1 MQAEREVP
9 VDPRAM
15 VGPQQSRL
23 QSAAFPLRD
32 PQPAVAQP
40 FDELPDAHWFCA
52 RSHQLVVPVLRYVV
66 VIEVETP
73 PRNTHSARK
82 FVQLIERAVAHQV
95 RPEHL
100 VGWPPRLVDQD
111 GHWPSLSRLVS
122 KMTTLAHRASDSTA
136 FSSHCFAYWPNWP
149 LFSRRVC

>member
-1 MQAEREVP
+1 MQAESEVA

-32 PQPAVAQP
+32 PQPAIQQS
-40 FDELPDAHWFCA
+40 FDELADAHWFCA
-52 RSHQLVVPVLRYVV
+52 RSHELVVPVLRYVV

-111 GHWPSLSRLVS
+111 GHWPSLSRRVL
-122 KMTTLAHRASDSTA
+122 KMTTLAHRESGNTA
-136 FSSHCFAYWPNWP
+136 FSSHWFAEWSYWP
-149 LFSRRVC
+149 LISCRVC